1 MPELNGLPGGWWT
14 VVGGALGTITAAGL
28 YLRQYLSAA
37 AVQRASDAGQIAALG
52 VYKEL
57 LGDAIKR
64 ATDAETRADG
74 FAKERNEAL
83 QNLGRMEGQLAAVRR
98 QLDEALSRIAELT
111 ALVTQLRE
119 QVDAKT

>member
-28 YLRQYLSAA
+28 YLRQYLSGA

-52 VYKEL
+52 IYDKL
-57 LGDAIKR
+57 LNDAVKR
-64 ATDAETRADG
+64 AGDAETRADM

-83 QNLGRMEGQLAAVRR
+83 QNMGRMEGQLDAVRR
-98 QLDEALSRIAELT
+98 QLDEALKRITELT
-111 ALVTQLRE
+111 TLVTQLRE
-119 QVDAKT
+119 QVDAKA